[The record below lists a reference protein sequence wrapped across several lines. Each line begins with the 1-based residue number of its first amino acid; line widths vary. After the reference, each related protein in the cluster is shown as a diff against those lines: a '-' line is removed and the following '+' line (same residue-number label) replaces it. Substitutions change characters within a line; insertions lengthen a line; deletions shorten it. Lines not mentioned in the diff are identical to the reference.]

1 MSMLDVQDVSVRFG
15 GIVALDGLSFT
26 IDDGQICG
34 LIGPN
39 GAGKT
44 TMFNVISRIYD
55 ASEGRVLFRGKELLT
70 AQAHDIAK
78 LGIARTFQNLA
89 LFPTMTLLENVMVGA
104 HSQGTAGFWRSGL
117 RIGMHKYERQLR
129 DEAGDL
135 LKSLQL
141 DHLAFRPAAGLPFG
155 TLKRLE
161 IARALAA
168 RPTFLLM
175 DEPASGLTHSE
186 VDELSET
193 IKRVRD
199 EFKLA
204 VLLVE
209 HHMAMVMGHLRQGRR
224 DGVRSQDRRGTAG
237 RRAEQRASHRRLP
250 RDNGMTV
257 LLDVKDLVAGYGAVQ
272 VLHGLD
278 LQVQTGEVAVI
289 LGANGAGKT
298 TTMRAISGMISRKGA
313 IEFEGRSL
321 ATMSANDIVRAGVA
335 QVPQGRG
342 TFTDL
347 SVEDNMRAGAYS
359 RKGGDVA
366 ADMKEWY
373 DIFPRLHERREQ
385 KAGSLSGGEQ
395 QMLAIS
401 RALMSK
407 PKLLLCDEPSLGLAP
422 IITQEL
428 FAILGRLNAERGLS
442 ILVVEQ
448 NANLAM
454 KIAHSVFVLETGTI
468 VASGT
473 SAEIANDDAVRKA
486 YLGY

>member
-1 MSMLDVQDVSVRFG
+1 
-15 GIVALDGLSFT
+15 
-26 IDDGQICG
+26 
-34 LIGPN
+34 
-39 GAGKT
+39 
-44 TMFNVISRIYD
+44 
-55 ASEGRVLFRGKELLT
+55 
-70 AQAHDIAK
+70 
-78 LGIARTFQNLA
+78 
-89 LFPTMTLLENVMVGA
+89 
-104 HSQGTAGFWRSGL
+104 
-117 RIGMHKYERQLR
+117 
-129 DEAGDL
+129 
-135 LKSLQL
+135 
-141 DHLAFRPAAGLPFG
+141 
-155 TLKRLE
+155 
-161 IARALAA
+161 
-168 RPTFLLM
+168 
-175 DEPASGLTHSE
+175 
-186 VDELSET
+186 
-193 IKRVRD
+193 
-199 EFKLA
+199 
-204 VLLVE
+204 
-209 HHMAMVMGHLRQGRR
+209 
-224 DGVRSQDRRGTAG
+224 
-237 RRAEQRASHRRLP
+237 
-250 RDNGMTV
+250 MTV

-313 IEFEGRSL
+313 IDFEGRSL